1 MPIRKDVTQKT
12 IAKELGLTVQ
22 TVSKALKGKPGM
34 SETTRQLILETMEQ
48 RGYFTKDQ
56 IRSLRA
62 EHISPYPVE
71 KMRFLLAQ
79 TEASLNYH
87 ARLIGGLQDRFA
99 SFGHHIEVCM
109 LPTSIRSSEM
119 SGWLEERGIAYTD
132 GIFIAPSLTPKS
144 WEDELLKLPIPKILL
159 SYPPLGTKVDSVIWD
174 IYEATFQAVAYL
186 RSIGHVHIMYVGD
199 THQQRGFILRWQAFQ
214 HAMNEFEAAIDPR
227 LHSIDA
233 RNTNPHWLEDLRAK
247 LLRHAPTAL
256 ICGVD
261 GEVPAV
267 YQLCTELGLRI
278 PEDISLIGMLN
289 EQPASLPEFTRP
301 LLSVR
306 ETGYRA
312 ADRMLWRIAN
322 PTLPCEHIRIQGELW
337 IGGTTA
343 ENLKPSNAQLPQ

>member
-34 SETTRQLILETMEQ
+34 SETTRQLILETMEL

-62 EHISPYPVE
+62 EHIAPYPIE
-71 KMRFLLAQ
+71 KMRFLLVQ
-79 TEASLNYH
+79 TEASVSYNE
-87 ARLIGGLQDRFA
+87 RLIGGLRDRFA
-99 SFGHHIEVCM
+99 SFGHHIEACL
-109 LPTSIRSSEM
+109 LPTSIREGAM
-119 SGWLEERGIAYTD
+119 SDWLEEHGLAYTD

-144 WEDELLKLPIPKILL
+144 WEDELLKLPVPKILL

-174 IYEATFQAVAYL
+174 IYEATYQAVAYL
-186 RSIGHVHIMYVGD
+186 RSIGHVNIMYVGD
-199 THQQRGFILRWQAFQ
+199 THHQRGFILRWQAFQ
-214 HAMNEFEAAIDPR
+214 HAMNEFDAVVDPIR
-227 LHSIDA
+227 HSIDE
-233 RNTNPHWLEDLRAK
+233 RITNPLWVDDLRAK
-247 LLRHAPTAL
+247 LLAYAPTAV

-261 GEVPAV
+261 GEVPV
-267 YQLCTELGLRI
+267 VHQLCAELGLRV
-278 PEDISLIGMLN
+278 PDDISLIGMLN
-289 EQPASLPEFTRP
+289 DQPASLPEFTRP
-301 LLSVR
+301 LLAVR

-322 PTLPCEHIRIQGELW
+322 PTLPCEHIRIQGELS

-343 ENLKPSNAQLPQ
+343 ATKVTGQ

>member
-34 SETTRQLILETMEQ
+34 SETTRQLILETLEQ

-62 EHISPYPVE
+62 EHIVPYPIE
-71 KMRFLLAQ
+71 KLRFSLVQ
-79 TEASLNYH
+79 TEESFSYSRNL
-87 ARLIGGLQDRFA
+87 LQGLHDRFA
-99 SFGHHIEVCM
+99 SFGHHIETCL
-109 LPTSIRSSEM
+109 LPSSTSNKAM
-119 SGWLEERGIAYTD
+119 PDWLEENALAFTD
-132 GIFIAPSLTPKS
+132 GIFISPSLNPKS
-144 WEDELLKLPIPKILL
+144 WENELLKLPVPKILL

-174 IYEATFQAVAYL
+174 IYEATFQAVSYL
-186 RSIGHVHIMYVGD
+186 RSIGHVNIMYVGD
-199 THQQRGFILRWQAFQ
+199 THYQRGFILRWQAFQ
-214 HAMNEFEAAIDPR
+214 HAMNEFESVIDPVK
-227 LHSIDA
+227 HSISA
-233 RNTNPHWLEDLRAK
+233 RHMHPEWLDDLRVK
-247 LLRHAPTAL
+247 LLHHAPTAI

-267 YQLCTELGLRI
+267 YRLCTELGLRI
-278 PEDISLIGMLN
+278 PEDVSLIGMLH

-337 IGGTTA
+337 VGRTTA
-343 ENLKPSNAQLPQ
+343 VNGLG